1 MPLEVNGVPIMTL
14 GDFTVLINGLSDD
27 AQPLGTLG
35 AWRNFEPVDP
45 QALHNTLAVTCRTF
59 SKPGPAGD
67 PARRVI
73 DGALTRLNAVPGV
86 VSP

>member
-1 MPLEVNGVPIMTL
+1 MTL
-14 GDFTVLINGLSDD
+14 GDFTTLVDGLSPD

-35 AWRNFEPVDP
+35 AWRNFEDVDP

-67 PARRVI
+67 PARAVI
-73 DGALTRLNAVPGV
+73 EQALTRLNKVPGV